1 MMNARNCWLVAILAL
16 GLMMLNLVP
25 AFAAAGVIWGA
36 RLLQPVPWRLSDG
49 RSTLIRE
56 RDLEPRHPGG
66 EPYSASRRVR
76 AGRSP

>member
-1 MMNARNCWLVAILAL
+1 MMKARNYWLVAILAI
-16 GLMMLNLVP
+16 GLMMLNVFP

-36 RLLQPVPWRLSDG
+36 RLLQTVPVASERRP
-49 RSTLIRE
+49 LIRE